1 MIRQVEKFQAQAPPA
16 GMAGQFGGQDV
27 PALLGVSDG
36 IKRAVALIDTVAAS
50 DCCVLIEGETGTG
63 KELAARRLH
72 AKSPRRNKPFIPV
85 NCAGISETL
94 FESQFFGHVRGAFTG
109 AEQSMLGL
117 VRTAEGGTLLLDEVG
132 DIPLNL
138 QAKLLRTLQDGEV
151 MPVGTAKPVR
161 IETRFIAATNRSL
174 ADDVGQGRFRSDLYF
189 RLNVI
194 HICLPPLR
202 QRVEDIQ
209 VLLDHFLSD
218 YAKRR
223 GGAHIRV
230 SAEVR
235 RQLAAYPWP
244 GNVRELMSWV
254 DRLYITGLAPE
265 FLVASLFADAEKVGP
280 GQSRKLPT
288 LHDAE
293 RSAIAGALEAC
304 DNNRTAAANVLGIHR
319 GTLLRKI
326 TQHGLA

>member
-1 MIRQVEKFQAQAPPA
+1 MIREVENSQGQTAPA
-16 GMAGQFGGQDV
+16 GVTGRVGGQDV
-27 PALLGVSDG
+27 PTLLGVSDG
-36 IKRAVALIDTVAAS
+36 MKRAVALIDTVAVS

-72 AKSPRRNKPFIPV
+72 AKSPRRDKPFIPV

-94 FESQFFGHVRGAFTG
+94 FDSQFFGHVRGAFTG

-117 VRTAEGGTLLLDEVG
+117 VRSAEGGTLFLDEISE
-132 DIPLNL
+132 IPLNL

-151 MPVGTAKPVR
+151 MPVGTASPVR
-161 IETRFIAATNRSL
+161 IETRFIAATNRNL
-174 ADDVGQGRFRSDLYF
+174 ADDVRQGSFRSDLYY

-202 QRVEDIQ
+202 ERVEDIH
-209 VLLDHFLSD
+209 VLLDHFLSEHAD
-218 YAKRR
+218 RR
-223 GGAHIRV
+223 GSANISV

-235 RQLAAYPWP
+235 RELAAYPWL

-254 DRLYITGLAPE
+254 DRLHVTGLPPE
-265 FLVASLFADAEKVGP
+265 FLIASLFAEAEKLGP
-280 GQSRKLPT
+280 GRSRLPT
-288 LHDAE
+288 LQDAE
-293 RSAIAGALEAC
+293 RSAIAVALEAC
-304 DNNRTAAANVLGIHR
+304 DNNRTAAADVLGIHR

-326 TQHGLA
+326 SQHGLA